1 MAVDP
6 RSLRRPLPG
15 NRRSLR
21 SAASAASGL
30 VTVLYLT
37 FGVLVVRA
45 AEADPAYTDDTTWG
59 GYLMLALAYLA
70 GAVLLAVVDVR
81 ALWVVGAVLQV
92 VVLVAFAT
100 LGVAVF
106 EHEALAEASLVPWVV
121 VISGLQIALLAAL
134 AYLAATPTGR
144 AAPTGTSR
152 TVAALPG

>member
-1 MAVDP
+1 MAVDS
-6 RSLRRPLPG
+6 RSLRRSLPG

-37 FGVLVVRA
+37 FGVFVVRA

-59 GYLMLALAYLA
+59 AYLMLALAYLA

-92 VVLVAFAT
+92 VALVAFAT
-100 LGVAVF
+100 LGFAAF
-106 EHEALAEASLVPWVV
+106 EHEALAEVSVVPWAV

-152 TVAALPG
+152 PVAALPG